1 MSTGQVLEETVD
13 RVAELLETRVGLRTE
28 PTVRSRLRR
37 SVQDEAARQGVDLHR
52 YLAVLQTDSSVLQ
65 GLLDRVTVQET
76 AFFRHPEQFA
86 ALIEVIL
93 PVIKPPIRFWSAGC
107 ANGQE
112 AYSLAMILAELGLD
126 GSVVAT
132 DLSAAALQ
140 RTSAARYSDREL
152 AGLSPVRL
160 ARHLTRSGP
169 DWEIVRPL
177 RERVSVLRHN
187 LTDPVP
193 NEVRSCQVVFCR
205 NVLIYVSRPYARA
218 FLERVADTIA
228 PAALFL
234 GSAEAIWPVTDRFE
248 AVRIGEAF
256 VHRPRPAAAGTPAR
270 IRPDAPVARRGP
282 ARPPVAH
289 RPAPGRRRPDRA
301 PAPQPPVDES
311 AATSLLA
318 RSGQEALRGGD
329 SRAAVVSFRKWTY
342 LAPGDAL
349 AQLHLGLA
357 LEAAGDRPAAGLAYA
372 VARRL
377 TLDSDPADIERATE
391 GFARSELLRLL
402 DLKQQGLEP

>member
-13 RVAELLETRVGLRTE
+13 RVAELLAARVGLRTE

-52 YLAVLQTDSSVLQ
+52 YLAVLLTDSSVLQ
-65 GLLDRVTVQET
+65 SLLDRVTVQET

-86 ALIEVIL
+86 ALIEVVL
-93 PVIKPPIRFWSAGC
+93 PAITPPIRFWSAGC

-112 AYSLAMILAELGLD
+112 AYTLAMILAELGLD

-132 DLSAAALQ
+132 DLSAAALR
-140 RTSAARYSDREL
+140 RTSSARYSGREL
-152 AGLSPVRL
+152 GGLSPVRL

-234 GSAEAIWPVTDRFE
+234 GSAEAIWPVTDRFG

-256 VHRPRPAAAGTPAR
+256 VHRPRPAAGPPAR
-270 IRPDAPVARRGP
+270 IRPDAAVGRRGP
-282 ARPPVAH
+282 AGPPVAH
-289 RPAPGRRRPDRA
+289 RPAPGRRRTERA
-301 PAPQPPVDES
+301 PAPRPPVDES

-329 SRAAVVSFRKWTY
+329 PRAAVVSFRKWTY

-402 DLKQQGLEP
+402 DLKQQGLER